1 MQYVKYIKSW
11 LYMSLGIVVVQSLS
25 HVRLFVTPWT
35 IACQAPLSVEFSR
48 QEYWSRLP
56 FPSLGYRPTSGI
68 EHTSA
73 ALAGGFFTTEPSLD
87 IAKYKNNYIPM
98 SQMSLGF
105 NLHSAPG
112 KINLTERPHKH
123 SF

>member
-1 MQYVKYIKSW
+1 MG
-11 LYMSLGIVVVQSLS
+11 SLGEGKKDMNQLS
-25 HVRLFVTPWT
+25 ALEKT
-35 IACQAPLSVEFSR
+35 IAHQDTLSMGFPR

-56 FPSLGYRPTSGI
+56 FPSLGYRPNSGI